1 MQGHFA
7 GLDRGGNSSGE
18 VWKVGV
24 HFAKLAT
31 KQKFIRCRLQAPRA
45 FVKPWP
51 TRRRTAR
58 LNACR
63 GRRRFR
69 LTGHWVYL
77 MIPLRNLLGREA
89 AKRVKQDIAMLEGS
103 SGASPEADLCRIPGF
118 PIEELYE
125 NSTDRLELSV
135 WTSSAKRFPAS
146 SLSRAISLG

>member
-7 GLDRGGNSSGE
+7 GLDRGGNSSGD

-31 KQKFIRCRLQAPRA
+31 EKKFIRCRLRAPRA

-69 LTGHWVYL
+69 LIGLCVYL

-89 AKRVKQDIAMLEGS
+89 AKRVKQDIAMLEWRF
-103 SGASPEADLCRIPGF
+103 GALPEADICRIPGF
-118 PIEELYE
+118 PIEELYG
-125 NSTDRLELSV
+125 NSTNHLELSV
-135 WTSSAKRFPAS
+135 W
-146 SLSRAISLG
+146 IS